1 MPSLSPQVATNY
13 TFEQT
18 GEASTWVITHNL
30 QRYPVVDVFIL
41 NEGDIERIMPD
52 TVTYTNKNTV
62 TLGFSAPRA
71 GYVTVV

>member
-1 MPSLSPQVATNY
+1 M
-13 TFEQT
+13 
-18 GEASTWVITHNL
+18 
-30 QRYPVVDVFIL
+30 FIL